1 MMQTGSM
8 DEGFTEVHMKSFSVG
23 LCLTCNNA
31 PDCFFRKRRGAD
43 AIYCE
48 MFDNYVPPK
57 GGDGIAVTPALT
69 TEAAE
74 FGKFK
79 GLCVNCAHRNAC
91 ALSKSEGG
99 IWHCEEYE

>member
-1 MMQTGSM
+1 MMQTGST
-8 DEGFTEVHMKSFSVG
+8 DVRITEVHMKSFSVG

-31 PDCFFRKRRGAD
+31 ADCAYRKLRGTD
-43 AIYCE
+43 AIFCE

-57 GGDGIAVTPALT
+57 GNEDVARTPVMAS
-69 TEAAE
+69 EGVE
-74 FGKFK
+74 FGKYK